1 MAQGAKKDNLEKAG
15 RDHGPY
21 GFTTWMAG
29 AGVKAGTVYGST
41 DEFGFAS
48 VENRV
53 SIQDWHAT
61 ILHLL
66 GMDHERLF
74 FSRNGLE
81 EKLTHTYRTR
91 VVRDVIA

>member
-1 MAQGAKKDNLEKAG
+1 MAQGSDEKKVG
-15 RDHGPY
+15 RDHGPW
-21 GFTTWMAG
+21 GFSNWMAG
-29 AGVKAGTVYGST
+29 GGAKAGTVYGST

-66 GMDHERLF
+66 GLDYDRLNF
-74 FSRNGLE
+74 ARNGLE
-81 EKLTHTYRTR
+81 EKLTHVFNTR
-91 VVRDVIA
+91 VVHEVIA